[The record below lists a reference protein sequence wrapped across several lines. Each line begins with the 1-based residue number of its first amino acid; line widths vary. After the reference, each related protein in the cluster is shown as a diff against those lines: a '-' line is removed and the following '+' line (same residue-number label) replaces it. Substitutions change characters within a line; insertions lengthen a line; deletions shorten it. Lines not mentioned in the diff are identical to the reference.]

1 MSTFV
6 LGLSLACLLFILAAG
21 LTLIFG
27 MLGVI
32 NFAHGSLYMLGAYA
46 SYQASAA
53 TGSFTVGL
61 LAAAALAA
69 AVGLVMESLAL
80 RRLYRRSHVDQL
92 LLTFGCILVLEAG
105 VRLFWGQDYKYVAPP
120 ASLAHALQWGS
131 DKIPAYRLFVI
142 GAAATVSLLLFVLLE
157 RTRIGLMVRAASFD
171 ADTASTLGVDVATL
185 RTLVF
190 VGGAALAGLG
200 GAMAAPLVP
209 LELGMG
215 FGIVIDCFI
224 VVVIG
229 GLGNIRGA
237 ILAALLIGMTRAV
250 GFRFAPDWVEVATF
264 ILLILTLLIRPQG
277 LFARQERRT

>member
-32 NFAHGSLYMLGAYA
+32 NFAHGSLYMVGAYA
-46 SYQASAA
+46 SYQAVLS
-53 TGSFTVGL
+53 TGSFVLGL
-61 LAAAALAA
+61 LAACLLAG
-69 AVGLVMESLAL
+69 AVGLAMEYLAL
-80 RRLYRRSHVDQL
+80 RRLYQRSHVDQL
-92 LLTFGCILVLEAG
+92 LLTFGCILVIESATR
-105 VRLFWGQDYKYVAPP
+105 VFWGQDYKQVAVPG
-120 ASLAHALQWGS
+120 ALAQVVEWG
-131 DKIPAYRLFVI
+131 DDRIPTYRLFIV
-142 GAAATVSLLLFVLLE
+142 AVAVAVSALLFGLLE
-157 RTRIGLMVRAASFD
+157 RTRLGLMVRAASVD
-171 ADTASTLGVDVATL
+171 ADTAATLGVRVASL

-190 VGGAALAGLG
+190 VGGAALAGFG

-224 VVVIG
+224 VVIIG

-237 ILAALLIGMTRAV
+237 ILAALLIGMTRAI

-264 ILLILTLLIRPQG
+264 TLLIATLLIRPQG
-277 LFARQERRT
+277 LFARKERKA